1 MPEGR
6 KGDVPSNTLCQPDTR
21 SAFAN
26 GIWSAPLRRR
36 VAGTASRGSE
46 RGGFRVLWPLSRP
59 VTEGYTLAMA
69 NPILRIGTRGSKL
82 ALAQAALVRDA
93 LTAVHPALA
102 EPGAVE
108 IVEIRTTGDKVQDRK
123 LSEIGG
129 KGLFTREIEEQLLA
143 GAVDIGVHSTK
154 DMPTRQPDGLT
165 LAAFLPRAD
174 PRDVLIAP
182 SGVRGI
188 AGLPHGATVA
198 TVALRRQALLLHRRP
213 DLRIEPIRGNVD
225 TRLRKLAEGA
235 ADALILARAGLDRLG
250 RGDVG
255 VTIAVDEML
264 PAVGQGAVCVE
275 CRIADTR
282 VRELVAMIDHRPTSL
297 CVRAEI
303 AMLGVLDGSC
313 RTPIAGHA
321 VLEAEQLWLR
331 ALVARP
337 DGSEVIAT
345 QRRGVAGE
353 GERLGVD
360 AGEELR
366 RRAGPGFFD

>member
-1 MPEGR
+1 M
-6 KGDVPSNTLCQPDTR
+6 
-21 SAFAN
+21 
-26 GIWSAPLRRR
+26 
-36 VAGTASRGSE
+36 
-46 RGGFRVLWPLSRP
+46 
-59 VTEGYTLAMA
+59 TEGYTLAMT
-69 NPILRIGTRGSKL
+69 NPVLRIGTRGSKL
-82 ALAQAALVRDA
+82 ALAQATLVREA
-93 LTAVHPALA
+93 LAAAHPALA
-102 EPGAVE
+102 ACGGVE
-108 IVEIRTTGDKVQDRK
+108 VVEIRTTGDKVQDRK

-129 KGLFTREIEEQLLA
+129 KGLFTKEIEEQLLA
-143 GAVDIGVHSTK
+143 GAIDIGVHSTK
-154 DMPTRQPDGLT
+154 DMPTRQPGGLV

-174 PRDVLIAP
+174 ARDVLIAP
-182 SGVRGI
+182 SGARSI
-188 AGLPHGATVA
+188 AQLPQGATVA

-213 DLRIEPIRGNVD
+213 DLKIEPIRGNVD
-225 TRLRKLAEGA
+225 TRLRKLEEGA

-255 VTIAVDEML
+255 VTIPVDDML

-282 VRELVAMIDHRPTSL
+282 VRDLLAVIDHRPTSL

-313 RTPIAGHA
+313 RTPIAGYA
-321 VLEAEQLWLR
+321 VLDAEQLWLR

-345 QRRGVAGE
+345 ARRGAAGD
-353 GERLGVD
+353 GEHLGVD

>member
-1 MPEGR
+1 
-6 KGDVPSNTLCQPDTR
+6 
-21 SAFAN
+21 
-26 GIWSAPLRRR
+26 
-36 VAGTASRGSE
+36 
-46 RGGFRVLWPLSRP
+46 
-59 VTEGYTLAMA
+59 MA
-69 NPILRIGTRGSKL
+69 NPVLRLGTRGSKL
-82 ALAQAALVRDA
+82 ALAQAALVHDA
-93 LTAVHPALA
+93 LAAVHPALA
-102 EPGAVE
+102 APGAVE

-129 KGLFTREIEEQLLA
+129 KGLFTKEIEEQLLA

-154 DMPTRQPDGLT
+154 DMPARQPDGLV

-174 PRDVLIAP
+174 PRDVLITP
-182 SGVRGI
+182 SGARSI
-188 AGLPHGATVA
+188 AQLPQGATVA

-213 DLRIEPIRGNVD
+213 DLKIQAIRGNVD
-225 TRLRKLAEGA
+225 TRLRKLEEGA

-255 VTIAVDEML
+255 VAIPVDEML
-264 PAVGQGAVCVE
+264 PAVGQGAVCIE

-282 VRELVAMIDHRPTSL
+282 VRDLLAMIDHRPTSR

-303 AMLGVLDGSC
+303 AMLDVLDGSC

-321 VLEAEQLWLR
+321 ILEEEQLWLR
-331 ALVARP
+331 ALIARP

-345 QRRGVAGE
+345 
-353 GERLGVD
+353 ERLGAAAD
-360 AGEELR
+360 GENLGIEAGQELR